1 MKGHKTSY
9 VAGNLEK
16 QIVGLVRD
24 ITGNPVVQKKGLN
37 KEQSQ
42 SIINKIT
49 SCSSQSFLPGFIKI
63 ILVTVKD
70 AG

>member
-9 VAGNLEK
+9 VTGNLEK

-24 ITGNPVVQKKGLN
+24 ITGNLVVQKKGLI

-42 SIINKIT
+42 SIISKNNLL
-49 SCSSQSFLPGFIKI
+49 FLSVICAR
-63 ILVTVKD
+63 LYQN
-70 AG
+70 